1 MCLRKQITTSVY
13 KQGKRA
19 TEAYAYKVIILHSEF
34 LGHIRL
40 MKIGV
45 NALQIAFN
53 YNVRQD
59 LRQATLPCRRAA

>member
-53 YNVRQD
+53 YNV
-59 LRQATLPCRRAA
+59 